1 MLRTLQ
7 PFKMINPH
15 FRQGKSLANEVAPS
29 SQATTPVSDGPAQV
43 LLSLS
48 PMAGHLILI
57 NRCPCQLPSRRN
69 ACHSRAELARAEAQE
84 GEETASHDPAT

>member
-1 MLRTLQ
+1 M
-7 PFKMINPH
+7 
-15 FRQGKSLANEVAPS
+15 SEAAPN
-29 SQATTPVSDGPAQV
+29 SQATAPVSDGPAQV
-43 LLSLS
+43 QLSLS